1 MSTGAHSL
9 PIFGCNTISS
19 QCPLHRWFA
28 MRASEKIALIDR
40 IARELDSRYDYRE
53 IDAYLGEFGIAT
65 QHPWHNWNNKKEY
78 SKSHLYSEP
87 ADQIIRIAEDLDF
100 ENLHSRLGVSLP
112 PQCWAETTRFRLFI
126 SHIAKDKD
134 KATRLRDCLL
144 SYEISGFVA
153 HEDIDATL
161 ERQLEI
167 ERALYTMDAL
177 LAFHTKGFKEQEV
190 GFALGPRN

>member
-1 MSTGAHSL
+1 
-9 PIFGCNTISS
+9 
-19 QCPLHRWFA
+19 